1 MANASGSISGLTYGT
16 NAFSTIQ
23 NAVAAASTGDTV
35 SVEAG
40 TYVGQVDISMPLTLT
55 GVGSATVI
63 QSPATLATSF
73 TTSDVN
79 KPVVY
84 VHGTTGVTIEN
95 LTVNGAG
102 QGNANY
108 RFDGI
113 AYYEAGGTINSVQ
126 VENVEDT
133 PFSGNQDGIGIY
145 ADADNGTSQSLEI
158 TNTNIHDFQKGGMV
172 LVGHLT
178 VNVEGNTVQGAGDTT
193 VTAQNGIEVGYGA
206 NGVIDGNTVN
216 GIAYTGS
223 LNWAQPASW
232 ESAPSP
238 SLTISN
244 NTVTNSQMAIDVD
257 TTATITG
264 NTITGESG
272 NDWGIVAYANETIT
286 NNTISDVGGAIFI
299 MAGDSTTSTITGN
312 TLSGYAG
319 VSGNVG
325 LWTYDIPSSATV
337 TLGGNS

>member
-1 MANASGSISGLTYGT
+1 
-16 NAFSTIQ
+16 
-23 NAVAAASTGDTV
+23 
-35 SVEAG
+35 
-40 TYVGQVDISMPLTLT
+40 
-55 GVGSATVI
+55 
-63 QSPATLATSF
+63 
-73 TTSDVN
+73 
-79 KPVVY
+79 
-84 VHGTTGVTIEN
+84 
-95 LTVNGAG
+95 
-102 QGNANY
+102 
-108 RFDGI
+108 
-113 AYYEAGGTINSVQ
+113 
-126 VENVEDT
+126 
-133 PFSGNQDGIGIY
+133 
-145 ADADNGTSQSLEI
+145 
-158 TNTNIHDFQKGGMV
+158 MV
-172 LVGHLT
+172 LVGANLT

-223 LNWAQPASW
+223 LNWAQLASW
-232 ESAPSP
+232 SAPAASP
-238 SLTISN
+238 TISN

-264 NTITGESG
+264 NTITGEDG

-319 VSGNVG
+319 VSGKVG

-337 TLGGNS
+337 TLGGNSYARISSTPSIKTCRQWPWTPPATHSTLAGYKCLPARPRSAISLPSTTRSSMPLTPPAWGSSARRQTMFTLTRTAMTIPITNRPNTAPHPTSNSP